1 MAEDLQLV
9 YENRF
14 GGTEERR
21 AQVWTVLSR
30 HFLQAWVPESSAV
43 LDLGAGY
50 CEFINSIRARKKYA
64 LDLNPVTRSRAASDV
79 EAVVH
84 DVATPWPLGSGCI
97 DLVFTSNFLEHLHS
111 KDQLQFCLREA
122 YRVLRKDGKMLLLG
136 PNIRYCPDTYW
147 DFLDHHL
154 PLSDRSV
161 VEALEIA
168 GFKVRKVIPRFLPYT
183 MRRKLPSD
191 PWLVRL
197 YLAVPMLWRIAGKQ
211 FFIAAEKP

>member
-9 YENRF
+9 YQNRF
-14 GGTEERR
+14 AGTEERR
-21 AQVWTVLSR
+21 ALVWAVLSR
-30 HFLQAWVPESSAV
+30 HFFQAWVPENSAV

-64 LDLNPVTRSRAASDV
+64 LDLNPVARSRAASDV
-79 EAVVH
+79 EAVLH
-84 DVATPWPLGSGCI
+84 DVATPWPLASDSI
-97 DLVFTSNFLEHLHS
+97 DVVFTSNFLEHLHS

-122 YRVLRKDGKMLLLG
+122 YRVLRKGGRMLLLG
-136 PNIRYCPDTYW
+136 PNIHYCPDTYW
-147 DFLDHHL
+147 DFFDHHL

-161 VEALEIA
+161 VEVLELT
-168 GFKVRKVIPRFLPYT
+168 GFKIQKVIPRFLPYT
-183 MRRKLPSD
+183 MKSKLPSE

-211 FFIAAEKP
+211 FFVVAEKP